1 MSRHV
6 HGTTP
11 AVALRY
17 QKAKTLQTAP
27 LSPRTQGPQRERNCA
42 HRGGEDSHFS
52 TEAEAFFTFE
62 ARGDGYL
69 RSQERRTESW
79 CETDDCTRQQTPAQ
93 LDLRDIFC
101 HP

>member
-27 LSPRTQGPQRERNCA
+27 RNWTCTT
-42 HRGGEDSHFS
+42 FS
-52 TEAEAFFTFE
+52 ATHDQPFFRLTS
-62 ARGDGYL
+62 RVLPG
-69 RSQERRTESW
+69 
-79 CETDDCTRQQTPAQ
+79 
-93 LDLRDIFC
+93 
-101 HP
+101 